1 LEINRK
7 SNKAKQDST
16 VSKFQRGYDII
27 NNDEYKE
34 NQITR
39 ELQINNNRTK
49 NNISVYKQPPSDLN
63 LGHEIPDGVKIST
76 NELRQKE

>member
-1 LEINRK
+1 MEINRK

-49 NNISVYKQPPSDLN
+49 NNISV
-63 LGHEIPDGVKIST
+63 
-76 NELRQKE
+76 